1 MGFLDSL
8 TWQVMGGG
16 TSQVALYNAIM
27 DMIGGHPNGLA
38 GILTQLTDAGLGE
51 HVRSWV
57 GTGPNIPVTQEQIR
71 DALGADAV
79 RVLAHGAGMTD
90 DAVISRLPALLPRII
105 DTLTPNG
112 VVPSQG
118 PTPNR
123 LSFLGGITL

>member
-8 TWQVMGGG
+8 TWQVLGGG
-16 TSQVALYNAIM
+16 SSQVALYNAIM
-27 DMIGGHPNGLA
+27 DMIGGRPKGLP
-38 GILTQLTDAGLGE
+38 GILAQLTEAGLGE

-71 DALGADAV
+71 DALGGDAV
-79 RVLAHGAGMTD
+79 RNLAQRAGMTEE
-90 DAVISRLPALLPRII
+90 AVASRLPALFPRII

-118 PTPNR
+118 PAPNR
-123 LSFLGGITL
+123 FSFLAGMTL